1 MIAEVLHSARRNRPG
16 KPESGWGD
24 WLEAWHI
31 DLWLLVLLLAVIAV
45 GIFVQY
51 SASGHSV
58 DAIWSQVQRVGL
70 GLCVMVAIA
79 QAPPDTY
86 RAAAPWLYLLT
97 LILLLLVILL
107 GDAAKGAQRWLDLG
121 IIRFQP
127 SELMKLA
134 MPMTVAAFLH
144 FRRLPPSLFTILI
157 TLLLIGLPAG
167 LIMKQPDLGTAM
179 LVVAAG
185 GFALFF
191 SGLQWRWI
199 FITLASIA
207 ALAPILWE
215 RLHDYQR
222 NRILTLLNPESDPLG
237 TGYHIA
243 QSKIA
248 IGSGGVF
255 GKGWLNGTQA
265 HLDFLPEAHTDFI
278 FAVFSEELGLLG
290 FLLLLVLYL
299 AIVGRCLW
307 IALRAQDTF
316 QRLLSGSLALVFF
329 IYVFINMGMV
339 IGLLP
344 VVGVPLP
351 LVSYGG
357 TSAVSLLASFGMLM
371 SIHTHRK
378 LLAN

>member
-1 MIAEVLHSARRNRPG
+1 MIAEVLHGVRRRPG
-16 KPESGWGD
+16 KPEAGWGD
-24 WLEAWHI
+24 WLETWHI
-31 DLWLLVLLLAVIAV
+31 DLWLLLLLFAVIAV

-51 SASGHSV
+51 SASGHSMS
-58 DAIWSQVQRVGL
+58 AIWSQAQRVGL
-70 GLCVMVAIA
+70 GLAVMVVVA
-79 QAPPDTY
+79 QAPPDAY
-86 RAAAPWLYLLT
+86 RAVAPWLYAGTMVLLVLV
-97 LILLLLVILL
+97 LIL
-107 GDAAKGAQRWLDLG
+107 GDHAKGAQRWLDFG
-121 IIRFQP
+121 VIRFQP

-144 FRRLPPSLFTILI
+144 YRRLPPSLLTILV
-157 TLLLIGLPAG
+157 TLVLIGLPAL
-167 LIMKQPDLGTAM
+167 LIMKQPDLGTS
-179 LVVAAG
+179 LLIIAAG

-191 SGLQWRWI
+191 AGLQWRWI
-199 FITLASIA
+199 ISALAAVA
-207 ALAPILWE
+207 AAAPILWE

-248 IGSGGVF
+248 IGSGGLF
-255 GKGWLNGTQA
+255 GKGWMQGTQA

-278 FAVFSEELGLLG
+278 FAVFTEEMGFLG
-290 FLLLLVLYL
+290 FILLLILYL
-299 AIVGRCLW
+299 AVVGRCLW

-316 QRLLSGSLALVFF
+316 QRLLAGSLALVFF
-329 IYVFINMGMV
+329 IYVFINIGMV

>member
-1 MIAEVLHSARRNRPG
+1 MIAEVLHGVRRTRPG
-16 KPESGWGD
+16 KPEAGWGD
-24 WLEAWHI
+24 WLETWHI
-31 DLWLLVLLLAVIAV
+31 DLWLLLLLLAVIAV

-70 GLCVMVAIA
+70 GLVVMVVIA
-79 QAPPDTY
+79 QAPPDAY
-86 RAAAPWLYLLT
+86 RAAAPWLYFLT
-97 LILLLLVILL
+97 LGLLGLVMLL
-107 GDAAKGAQRWLDLG
+107 GDQAKGAQRWLDLG

-144 FRRLPPSLFTILI
+144 HRRLPPSLLTILI
-157 TLLLIGLPAG
+157 ALIVIGIPALLV
-167 LIMKQPDLGTAM
+167 MEQPDLGTA
-179 LVVAAG
+179 LLIIAAG

-199 FITLASIA
+199 FGALAGIA
-207 ALAPILWE
+207 ALAPVLWE

-248 IGSGGVF
+248 IGSGGLF

-278 FAVFSEELGLLG
+278 FAVFTEEMGLFG
-290 FLLLLVLYL
+290 FLLLLMLYL
-299 AIVGRCLW
+299 AVVGRCLW

-316 QRLLSGSLALVFF
+316 QRLLAGSLALVFF
-329 IYVFINMGMV
+329 IYVFINIGMV